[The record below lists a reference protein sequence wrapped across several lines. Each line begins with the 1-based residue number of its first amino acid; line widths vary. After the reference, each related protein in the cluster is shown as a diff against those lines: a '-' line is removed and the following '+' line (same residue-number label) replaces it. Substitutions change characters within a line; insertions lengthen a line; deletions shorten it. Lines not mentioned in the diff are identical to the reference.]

1 MTKARNLM
9 HRFQKRSTNSNH
21 VHLKERQEKSPVPKR
36 KSRQKLVSLRSFQEK
51 FSRYTGEKLTGLQV
65 LFRLG
70 DTVLHAILPWVLLCA
85 GYAALTSL
93 LHQLGY
99 LSAVHENKALP
110 HVAVALNIALSLL
123 LVFRTNAAHERFW
136 EGRKLWGSM
145 VNTVRNCVRS
155 IWISVEERLPHDRTQ
170 KEDSM
175 RLVAAFAVAMKLH
188 LRRDPMSLNDELAP
202 LMSLPQ
208 YRRLQEVNHGP
219 LEIAFWLE
227 DYVQQQYEHRQ
238 INGFQLQDL
247 HKMLNDLVDILG
259 GCERILKTPV
269 PLAYTMT
276 LKILLVAYFIIVPLE
291 LVDNLHWWVS
301 PATAFISLIFLSIQE
316 VSSEIEEPFGHDP
329 NDLPLD
335 FICDTI
341 KRNVEDLIQH
351 APSSR
356 NIVEWP
362 RASSSIVN

>member
-1 MTKARNLM
+1 MPKAMNIIS
-9 HRFQKRSTNSNH
+9 RFRKQSPNSRGVSLTDRARRSPAQTHN
-21 VHLKERQEKSPVPKR
+21 
-36 KSRQKLVSLRSFQEK
+36 SRQKLVELRSFREK
-51 FSRYTGEKLTGLQV
+51 FSRYTGEKLSGLQV

-70 DTVLHAILPWVLLCA
+70 ETVFHAILPWVLMCGVYGA
-85 GYAALTSL
+85 CISL
-93 LHQLGY
+93 LSHLGF
-99 LSAVHENKALP
+99 LSAVKESKALP

-155 IWISVEERLPHDRTQ
+155 IWVTVEERLPGDRTQ

-188 LRRDPMSLNDELAP
+188 LRRDPITLNDELEP
-202 LMSLPQ
+202 LMSPLQ
-208 YRRLQEVNHGP
+208 YCRIQEASHGP

-227 DYVQQQYEHRQ
+227 DYVQHQYEHRH

-247 HKMLNDLVDILG
+247 HKLLNDLVDILG

-269 PLAYTMT
+269 PIGYTMT
-276 LKILLVAYFIIVPLE
+276 LKLLLVAYFIIVPLE
-291 LVDNLHWWVS
+291 LVDSLHWWVGPS
-301 PATAFISLIFLSIQE
+301 TAFISLIFLSIHE

-335 FICDTI
+335 FICETI
-341 KRNVEDLIQH
+341 KRNVEDLIEH

-356 NIVEWP
+356 HVVEWP
-362 RASSSIVN
+362 RASSSMVN